1 MMESITSTMQE
12 DHVLIDGFAERA
24 SVAAQA
30 RDWSSLRR
38 EGREFLRRLRRHI
51 EMEENVLFPAFE
63 QRTGM
68 RREGPIQQMRIEHE
82 RMQPIL
88 AGMQAALAVN
98 DVTGFELTLKS
109 LLDLLQPHNVKEER
123 MMYPMLDDAMGA
135 EAGALIAGVKAMAV

>member
-109 LLDLLQPHNVKEER
+109 LLDILQPHNVKVEQ
-123 MMYPMLDDAMGA
+123 MMYPMLDDA
-135 EAGALIAGVKAMAV
+135 AGGDVQALLLEVKAMVA